1 MKLNDAVT
9 ASVVESNLFS
19 TINEDG
25 EGPRWQFSYNGK
37 RVTDPNPDVLLLGVY
52 RHPSTGNNLVG
63 GINLNY
69 ITPEQREKLAYALPQ
84 IMGAKN
90 LRERYWTGRSLLPD
104 IFNTYYRTYNPRFIL
119 GVKKDVMYPKYGY
132 LKSTQQWLKKKLGG
146 IFKSKEQRAQDLEPK
161 YPEDLQSMS
170 DRLDEVVAQLSQ
182 RPEVDTPEVR
192 AAMQA
197 AKDFK
202 RRKTLRDIERQEDE
216 PLTTAQRDLDR
227 ARREPGVQPPEEHET
242 DGIEIPPEEPRRPR
256 RRPPAPKPP
265 RRLEVPREPEEE
277 LPIEPPIK
285 PRPKRPIG
293 RAEPPIEPTEPRQ
306 PIKRRPPI
314 EPETKRRPI
323 GRKPIDVPEEPE
335 ARKPKRPIGRPKPLE
350 PPVVDNEIDPDIDL
364 KESIIYYS
372 PIAGRYIIE
381 RFDLY

>member
-1 MKLNDAVT
+1 MRLNDAAT
-9 ASVVESNLFS
+9 ASVVESNLFA
-19 TINEDG
+19 INEEG
-25 EGPRWQFSYNGK
+25 EGPRWKFRYNGK

-69 ITPEQREKLAYALPQ
+69 ITPEQREKLAYALPE

-104 IFNTYYRTYNPRFIL
+104 IFNKYYRTYNPRFVH

-132 LKSTQQWLKKKLGG
+132 LKSTQQWLKSKLGG
-146 IFKSKEQRAQDLEPK
+146 LFKSKGQREQDLEPK
-161 YPEDLQSMS
+161 YPEDLQAMT
-170 DRLDEVVAQLSQ
+170 DKLDQVVMQLAQ
-182 RPEVDTPEVR
+182 RPDTDTPEIR
-192 AAMQA
+192 TAMQA

-202 RRKTLRDIERQEDE
+202 RRKTMRDIERQEDE
-216 PLTTAQRDLDR
+216 PLMTAQRDLDR
-227 ARREPGVQPPEEHET
+227 ARREPGMQPPEEHEA
-242 DGIEIPPEEPRRPR
+242 DDIEIPPEEPRRPL
-256 RRPPAPKPP
+256 RRPPALRPP
-265 RRLEVPREPEEE
+265 RRPKTRREPEEE
-277 LPIEPPIK
+277 LPIEPPME

-293 RAEPPIEPTEPRQ
+293 RAEPPIEPTEPRR

-381 RFDLY
+381 RFDL